1 MQRKPLYLVAS
12 AAETAR
18 FFALPFLALALGGL
32 KDSAGSASFF
42 RYAAGAQLLFVAGF
56 FFLWLDRPRYDAF
69 RSLLFLGK
77 IVSVVSFLPLLLE
90 LLFSSAGRAGMNRSG
105 VLAALIVSCADIFG
119 FFVLLVARPF
129 SGPGGGPRDPSTS
142 DGAQPPLAD
151 PGQGPDEIE
160 GVEA

>member
-32 KDSAGSASFF
+32 RDSAGSASFF

-77 IVSVVSFLPLLLE
+77 IVSVVTFLP
-90 LLFSSAGRAGMNRSG
+90 SSSNCSYLPRAG
-105 VLAALIVSCADIFG
+105 
-119 FFVLLVARPF
+119 
-129 SGPGGGPRDPSTS
+129 
-142 DGAQPPLAD
+142 Q
-151 PGQGPDEIE
+151 E
-160 GVEA
+160 